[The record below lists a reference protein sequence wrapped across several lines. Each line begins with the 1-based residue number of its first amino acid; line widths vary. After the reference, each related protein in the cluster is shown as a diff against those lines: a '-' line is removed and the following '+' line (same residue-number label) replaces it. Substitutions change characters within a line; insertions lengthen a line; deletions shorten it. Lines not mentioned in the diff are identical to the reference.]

1 MSDIIN
7 NTNEIIDDSSTE
19 KKSGVGIKTLSAP
32 HKRYELISFNL
43 LHNLFTEGILTKD
56 QLNEKLTNMMFSGTV
71 PEKTAYWNTYES
83 KDEESNRKTI
93 MKTFIDTEKAVA
105 KALAK
110 ADAKAEAKASAPPK
124 KSKAKKEEEATT
136 IFTEPEKVEEVAAAI
151 TEHVNE
157 EVAPDAIT
165 EEVAPAIHE
174 HVNEEVSTTEKT
186 EETSANESSSKKT
199 KKKKNAKKTTEEVSE
214 EA

>member
-124 KSKAKKEEEATT
+124 KSKAKKEEEATD
-136 IFTEPEKVEEVAAAI
+136 PEKVEEVAAAVPEPI
-151 TEHVNE
+151 KVE
-157 EVAPDAIT
+157 EVVAAVPEPIKV
-165 EEVAPAIHE
+165 EEVVAVVPEPIK
-174 HVNEEVSTTEKT
+174 VEEVVATDV
-186 EETSANESSSKKT
+186 SSKKN
-199 KKKKNAKKTTEEVSE
+199 KKKAKKLSE
-214 EA
+214 EASIEA